1 MLFSTKSL
9 WQVSLFSLLCQNAAL
24 GKLKIKANPQKKK
37 TDLFTINFAFVSGKN
52 CRVQTYNVLIFLK
65 IVSTEILLSS
75 GQTSSSFLT

>member
-37 TDLFTINFAFVSGKN
+37 KRTFL
-52 CRVQTYNVLIFLK
+52 QLILH
-65 IVSTEILLSS
+65 LLVEK
-75 GQTSSSFLT
+75 TVEYKPTMY